1 MMASGTIPNVMAIQ
15 NLTNDITTVSG
26 VMSTSD
32 VQLYRIGNM
41 ALFNFRFKPVS
52 STPFPVAA
60 TKTHTLPISPKS
72 ATRMMVPKT
81 NAAGGCS
88 VTITTNGE
96 VNVYAY
102 NGAYSDWVIGQIF
115 FLVA

>member
-1 MMASGTIPNVMAIQ
+1 
-15 NLTNDITTVSG
+15 
-26 VMSTSD
+26 MSTSD

-52 STPFPVAA
+52 GTPFPVSS

-72 ATRMMVPKT
+72 ATRTMVPKT
-81 NAAGGCS
+81 NATGSCS
-88 VTITTNGE
+88 VTIQTNGE

-102 NGAYSDWVIGQIF
+102 NSAYTDWVIGQIF